1 MAEQG
6 AELHAGEVR
15 SQTEMYTVAEGYLP
29 LGAVLLHEKIYDTF
43 LQAPEGTGFSHGYT
57 NSGHP
62 VCCAAGLKT
71 LEIMGRDQLVDHAA
85 QMGALFHEGLAEL
98 SSSPIV
104 GDVRGLGLI
113 VALEFVYNKDTRE
126 PFPLEYNVADYVR
139 RAALKRGLLV
149 REIGPD
155 VIFMA
160 PPLIVTQQEV
170 GLLLQRLKDALAE
183 TEAWLAA
190 KA

>member
-1 MAEQG
+1 MFAIE
-6 AELHAGEVR
+6 HAGVTPDMI
-15 SQTEMYTVAEGYLP
+15 STAKGINSGYLP

-43 LQAPEGTGFSHGYT
+43 LQAPEGAGFSHGYT

-71 LEIMGRDQLVDHAA
+71 LEIMERDQLVDHAA

-98 SSSPIV
+98 HSSPIV

-113 VALEFVYNKDTRE
+113 AALEFVCNKDTRE
-126 PFPLEYNVADYVR
+126 PFPPEYNVADYVR

-160 PPLIVTQQEV
+160 PPLIITQQEV
-170 GLLLQRLKDALAE
+170 GLLLQRLKDTLAE
-183 TEAWLAA
+183 TESSWLAA

>member
-6 AELHAGEVR
+6 AEL
-15 SQTEMYTVAEGYLP
+15 Q
-29 LGAVLLHEKIYDTF
+29 
-43 LQAPEGTGFSHGYT
+43 
-57 NSGHP
+57 
-62 VCCAAGLKT
+62 
-71 LEIMGRDQLVDHAA
+71 AA
-85 QMGALFHEGLAEL
+85 QMGALFHEGLAAL
-98 SSSPIV
+98 RSSPIV

-113 VALEFVYNKDTRE
+113 AALEFVCNKDTRE
-126 PFPLEYNVADYVR
+126 PFPPEYNVADYVR

-160 PPLIVTQQEV
+160 PPLIITQPEV
-170 GLLLQRLKDALAE
+170 GLFLQRLKDTLTE
-183 TEAWLAA
+183 TEAWRTT